1 MEAGDISKGS
11 SFAGALSLAVPAK
24 FPARMAGE
32 QWPAVVR
39 VATSW
44 HWQTFIEQ
52 APARGRIGWFV
63 RRIHFR
69 LRPRSTFCFH
79 SKPQRSMAPFPC
91 AFRSD
96 YFFLPVGNRLRR
108 PFLRPGGRPA
118 PPPRFH
124 SRLFCPV
131 CTCGH
136 RNRPA
141 NSVLDSCAGYEI
153 SVRYGDCRLYCRL
166 STLSR

>member
-1 MEAGDISKGS
+1 MLPFSGLVRRR
-11 SFAGALSLAVPAK
+11 FSLVVPLT
-24 FPARMAGE
+24 FPARMARE
-32 QWPAVVR
+32 QSPAVVR
-39 VATSW
+39 IATSW
-44 HWQTFIEQ
+44 HWQRLIEQ
-52 APARGRIGWFV
+52 APAYCRIGWFV

-69 LRPRSTFCFH
+69 VRPRSTVCFH

-91 AFRSD
+91 AIRSD
-96 YFFLPVGNRLRR
+96 CFFFPVGNRLRR

-118 PPPRFH
+118 PPPRPH
-124 SRLFCPV
+124 SRLFCPI
-131 CTCGH
+131 CACGY

-153 SVRYGDCRLYCRL
+153 PVRYGDCGLYCRL